1 MCRSRERSWFSFNR
15 RVLATARRPDVPLLE
30 KLRYVAI
37 FAANTDEFFSARIY
51 RLFQES
57 RAARRVPRRYR
68 ELLREVRQA
77 TLEASRIFADLREE
91 MEEAGVR
98 LLRPEELDP
107 TEQRYFG
114 AYLAEVV
121 APETDLLDAA
131 AIGDL
136 SSRALYFAAGRRNLR
151 YLLRQP
157 ARRRFLEV
165 PGRPGAFV
173 RLGELIRWRS
183 DLFLPEPM
191 PMYEL
196 RLTRIAQLEAERLD
210 WEELPLALEG
220 RLDGSPS
227 RLEVESGFPWKAA
240 IARRL
245 GLIAEEVF
253 ELPPPLDLRAL
264 FELAAL
270 ERPGLRWPEQRLR
283 RRRGFSGDP
292 LGYLRRRDLLLY
304 HPLDDFRQVVDFV
317 AAAASDPAIEKISA
331 TLYRVGEDNPI
342 LETLMA
348 AADAGKQVE
357 VLLEG
362 RARFDELVN
371 LYWRLQLEG
380 RGVRVLDYPAGKKV
394 HAKLF
399 LAEGGGERFAHLG
412 SGNYNLANGRLY
424 TDVSYFTA
432 RDPLTADVARYF
444 SALRRGTRPRLRHLL
459 SGPAARNALLGEIAA
474 TAAVRGRIVVKVNHL
489 TDRRLLAALRRAAA
503 AGADVRLLVRSTL
516 TGSHSGIE
524 AVSIVGR
531 YLEHARIMAFERD
544 GELSVWAGSADWME
558 RNFDRRLEVFFPVL
572 DPDYRKR
579 LWRLLSY
586 QLSDDVNAFLLR
598 DDCNFVPRWGG
609 RRDSQQRL
617 L

>member
-1 MCRSRERSWFSFNR
+1 MGLSRERSWFRFNR
-15 RVLATARRPDVPLLE
+15 RVLATARREDVPLLE
-30 KLRYVAI
+30 KLRYIAI
-37 FAANTDEFFSARIY
+37 FASNGDEFFSARIY
-51 RLFQES
+51 RLFQQARAAS
-57 RAARRVPRRYR
+57 RAPRDYRQLLAEAAEAAREAAELFNSLQGKLAAAGI
-68 ELLREVRQA
+68 ELLHPQQ
-77 TLEASRIFADLREE
+77 LS
-91 MEEAGVR
+91 
-98 LLRPEELDP
+98 P
-107 TEQRYFG
+107 TEQSYFG

-157 ARRRFLEV
+157 SRRRFLPV
-165 PGRPGAFV
+165 PGRPGTFV

-227 RLEVESGFPWKAA
+227 RLEVEEGFPWKAA

-245 GLIAEEVF
+245 GLLSGEVF
-253 ELPPPLDLRAL
+253 VLPPPLDLRAL
-264 FELAAL
+264 FELASL
-270 ERPGLRWPEQRLR
+270 ERPELRWPPPRLR
-283 RRRGFSGDP
+283 RRRGFATNP
-292 LGYLRRRDLLLY
+292 LGYLRQRDLLLY
-304 HPLDDFRQVVDFV
+304 HPLDDYQQVVSFAE
-317 AAAASDPAIEKISA
+317 AAARDPGIERIAA
-331 TLYRVGEDNPI
+331 TLYRVGEENPI
-342 LETLMA
+342 IDALMEA
-348 AADAGKQVE
+348 AARGKRVE

-371 LYWRLQLEG
+371 LYWRLRLES

-394 HAKLF
+394 HAKLL
-399 LAEGGGERFAHLG
+399 LAEGPAGRYAHLG

-432 RDPLTADVARYF
+432 REALTADVARYF
-444 SALRRGTRPRLRHLL
+444 AALARGGRPHLRHML
-459 SGPAARNALLGEIAA
+459 SGPQARNAMLSEIAA
-474 TAAVRGRIVVKVNHL
+474 TARARGKIVVKVNHL
-489 TDRRLLAALRRAAA
+489 TDGRLLAALGRAAE
-503 AGADVRLLVRSTL
+503 AGARVRLLVRSTL
-516 TGSHSGIE
+516 TELHPRVS

-531 YLEHARIMAFERD
+531 FLEHARIIAFKRQ
-544 GELSVWAGSADWME
+544 GELRVWAGSADWME
-558 RNFDRRLEVFFPVL
+558 RNFERRLEAFFPIL
-572 DPDYRKR
+572 DEESRRR
-579 LWRLLSY
+579 LWRLLKY
-586 QLSDDVNAFLLR
+586 QLSDDFNAFVLEP
-598 DDCNFVPRWGG
+598 DGSFAPRWGG
-609 RRDSQQRL
+609 QSDSQNRL